1 MPMTFFTEIERRIF
15 KSMWRHKRL
24 RMAKVVF
31 LSFFFF
37 PTVSCYA
44 AQSGLEFM
52 ILFSQPPKW
61 GEYRYVPRSC
71 DIKAILSKKKMLVVL
86 HYLNS
91 KYTTKLNQNSMVLDR
106 TDTQTNEN
114 RIDYP
119 EVTSCIY
126 SQLIFNK
133 VVKSLH

>member
-1 MPMTFFTEIERRIF
+1 MSILPKTIYKCSAILIKMPMTFFTEIERRIL

-52 ILFSQPPKW
+52 ILFSQPPK
-61 GEYRYVPRSC
+61 
-71 DIKAILSKKKMLVVL
+71 
-86 HYLNS
+86 
-91 KYTTKLNQNSMVLDR
+91 
-106 TDTQTNEN
+106 
-114 RIDYP
+114 
-119 EVTSCIY
+119 
-126 SQLIFNK
+126 
-133 VVKSLH
+133 